1 MLVVVLNCPAGA
13 DIAEQALQAGALQGS
28 ARESAVVVAGGQR
41 RPTLVALA
49 ADVGVAGL
57 ALRME
62 GVELLLEP
70 LLEGLP
76 GVDRAA
82 TDRGAAA
89 DGPVPLLPS
98 AMTFSR
104 RSTYS

>member
-70 LLEGLP
+70 LLRGLSD
-76 GVDRAA
+76 VDRAVKGSA
-82 TDRGAAA
+82 LKSWASG
-89 DGPVPLLPS
+89 PLLHLV
-98 AMTFSR
+98 
-104 RSTYS
+104 